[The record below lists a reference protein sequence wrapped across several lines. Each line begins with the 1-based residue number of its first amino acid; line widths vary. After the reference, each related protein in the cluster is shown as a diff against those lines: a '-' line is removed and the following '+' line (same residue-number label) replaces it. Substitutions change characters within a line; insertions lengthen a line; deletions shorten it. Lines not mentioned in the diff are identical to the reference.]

1 MHMQV
6 GSDGDLYI
14 DATTGL
20 DPASFFSGLIDDI
33 QIYSEAQTA
42 DEITEMVK

>member
-1 MHMQV
+1 MYMQI

-20 DPASFFSGLIDDI
+20 DPASFFSGLDDI